1 MKELLNIKGAIVISI
16 LLHFGYTIHSQSYIN
31 VSGNFNY
38 WKHTE
43 LFGPGI
49 GFGYSYKHKR
59 FTYSINYD
67 FGYGTINRFKKI
79 TGINY
84 DQWSTVFIKQD
95 QGKWNDYLI
104 LGGIT
109 NVVNVSSDYGKQ
121 HQVSLQLNYPI
132 IQHNDLE
139 FSINSG
145 IYSAVV
151 EQFYTFTV
159 VPIHNILLPTTYSG
173 PLNYIPSTLQKIFTY
188 GLNIGLSVNKSSG
201 SKIWSPYI
209 MGGIGPN
216 QGSYIS
222 LGLKLS
228 TMLRKKS

>member
-1 MKELLNIKGAIVISI
+1 MKELLNIKAAIVVSF
-16 LLHFGYTIHSQSYIN
+16 LLLFGYTINSQSYIN

-49 GFGYSYKHKR
+49 GFGYSYKHHKL
-59 FTYSINYD
+59 TYSFNYD
-67 FGYGTINRFKKI
+67 FGYGTINRFKNI
-79 TGINY
+79 PEINY

-121 HQVSLQLNYPI
+121 HQVSLQLSYPI
-132 IQHNDLE
+132 IQHSDVE
-139 FSINSG
+139 FNINSG

-159 VPIHNILLPTTYSG
+159 VPIHNIQIPATYSG
-173 PLNYIPSTLQKIFTY
+173 PLNYIPSTSQKIFTY
-188 GLNIGLSVNKSSG
+188 GLNIGFSVNKSIG
-201 SKIWSPYI
+201 PKIWSPFI

-216 QGSYIS
+216 QGSYIC

-228 TMLRKKS
+228 TILRKK